1 MKMLIRLAWRNVLRN
16 KRRTL
21 LSGIAVGITLASLI
35 FVDGIY
41 IGMIDSMTRTATDT
55 FLGQGQIHSRGFR
68 NTLEVE
74 NIINNSGNIIRN
86 LGTDDLVSAYSERT
100 VSTAML
106 SSAAG
111 VVSVLL
117 YGIEPEAE
125 KRLSMVDEAL
135 KEGKYLAPENKGHIL
150 IGSKTAETLE
160 VEIGDRLVIT
170 IAQAGTGELSQD
182 MFRVGGIFHMGIREI
197 DSGMAFV
204 NITKSRELLT
214 LGLSS
219 HEIALKFR
227 DLSVAGNRSLPF
239 WEYYSQSGN
248 EALGW
253 RDLIPQLDGI
263 IELADLSTVITLS
276 LVFCIVAIIII
287 HALFMS
293 LYERMFEF
301 GILRAIGTRPVS
313 MALIILFEAASLSM
327 VSILL
332 GLALGFI
339 IMQVFSVYG
348 INYTGIEF
356 AGVTI
361 TELLYPVMTLK
372 QFTLFPALVF
382 IFSIVAALYPA
393 FFAARLTPSRAMQ
406 RSM

>member
-1 MKMLIRLAWRNVLRN
+1 
-16 KRRTL
+16 
-21 LSGIAVGITLASLI
+21 
-35 FVDGIY
+35 
-41 IGMIDSMTRTATDT
+41 
-55 FLGQGQIHSRGFR
+55 
-68 NTLEVE
+68 
-74 NIINNSGNIIRN
+74 
-86 LGTDDLVSAYSERT
+86 
-100 VSTAML
+100 
-106 SSAAG
+106 
-111 VVSVLL
+111 
-117 YGIEPEAE
+117 
-125 KRLSMVDEAL
+125 MVDEAL
-135 KEGKYLAPENKGHIL
+135 KEGKYLAPGQSGHIL

-182 MFRVGGIFHMGIREI
+182 MFRVGGIFNMGVREI

-204 NITKSRELLT
+204 NITKSRELLA
-214 LGLSS
+214 LGRSS
-219 HEIALKFR
+219 HEIALKFK
-227 DLSVAGNRSLPF
+227 DLSVAGSRSLPF
-239 WEYYSQSGN
+239 WEYYSRSGN

-287 HALFMS
+287 HSLFMS

-313 MALIILFEAASLSM
+313 MALIILFEAASLSI
-327 VSILL
+327 VSILFGL
-332 GLALGFI
+332 GLGFI
-339 IMQVFSVYG
+339 IMQVFSIYG

-382 IFSIVAALYPA
+382 SFSIIAALYPA
-393 FFAARLTPSRAMQ
+393 FYAARLTPARAMR

>member
-1 MKMLIRLAWRNVLRN
+1 MKMLVRLAWRNVLRN

-55 FLGQGQIHSRGFR
+55 FLGQGQIHGRGFR
-68 NTLEVE
+68 DTLEVE
-74 NIINNSGNIIRN
+74 KIINKSGDIIRD

-135 KEGKYLAPENKGHIL
+135 KEGKYLAPGQSGHIL

-182 MFRVGGIFHMGIREI
+182 MFRVGGIFNMGVREI

-204 NITKSRELLT
+204 NITKSRELLA
-214 LGLSS
+214 LGRSS
-219 HEIALKFR
+219 HEIALKFK
-227 DLSVAGNRSLPF
+227 DLSVAGSRSLPF
-239 WEYYSQSGN
+239 WEYYSRSGN

-287 HALFMS
+287 HSLFMS

-313 MALIILFEAASLSM
+313 MALIILFEAASLSI
-327 VSILL
+327 VSILFGL
-332 GLALGFI
+332 GLGFI
-339 IMQVFSVYG
+339 IMQVFSIYG
-348 INYTGIEF
+348 I
-356 AGVTI
+356 
-361 TELLYPVMTLK
+361 PVMTLK

-382 IFSIVAALYPA
+382 SFSIIAALYPA
-393 FFAARLTPSRAMQ
+393 FYAARLTPARAMR

>member
-1 MKMLIRLAWRNVLRN
+1 MKMIVSLAWRNVLRN

-55 FLGQGQIHSRGFR
+55 FLGQGQIHGRGFR
-68 NTLEVE
+68 DTLEVE
-74 NIINNSGNIIRN
+74 KIINKSGDIIRD
-86 LGTDDLVSAYSERT
+86 LSTDDLVSAYSERT

-135 KEGKYLAPENKGHIL
+135 KEGKYLAPGQSGHML

-197 DSGMAFV
+197 DSGIAFV
-204 NITKSRELLT
+204 NITKSRELLA
-214 LGLSS
+214 LGQSS
-219 HEIALKFR
+219 HEIALKFK

-287 HALFMS
+287 HSLFMS

-313 MALIILFEAASLSM
+313 MALIILFEAASLSI
-327 VSILL
+327 VSILFGL
-332 GLALGFI
+332 GLGLI
-339 IMQVFSVYG
+339 IMQVFSIYG

-361 TELLYPVMTLK
+361 TELLYPVITLK

-393 FFAARLTPSRAMQ
+393 FFAARLTPARAMQ